1 MMEKTETDIEIKE
14 EEGEALPDEEP
25 IRRWRLDYNQN
36 KKKSGKA
43 HLSLRTATNQQS
55 DPIIQFN

>member
-25 IRRWRLDYNQN
+25 IRRMEGQDDAWITTKIR
-36 KKKSGKA
+36 KKVEK
-43 HLSLRTATNQQS
+43 R
-55 DPIIQFN
+55 I